1 MFGSNNT
8 LTVEIVYRDTLT
20 KRFDTSMFWEVLAAN
35 GITKEEIF
43 AAIDNEDL

>member
-1 MFGSNNT
+1 MFGSNKT
-8 LTVEIVYRDTLT
+8 LDVKRNNGFT

-43 AAIDNEDL
+43 AAIDNEDM